1 MMMTVERYRVIGL
14 TRYQSPNAL
23 LYDEMTGILL
33 LYTFAG
39 IAK

>member
-1 MMMTVERYRVIGL
+1 MMTVERYRVTGL
-14 TRYQSPNAL
+14 SRYQSHNAL
-23 LYDEMTGILL
+23 LYDEMTGLLL